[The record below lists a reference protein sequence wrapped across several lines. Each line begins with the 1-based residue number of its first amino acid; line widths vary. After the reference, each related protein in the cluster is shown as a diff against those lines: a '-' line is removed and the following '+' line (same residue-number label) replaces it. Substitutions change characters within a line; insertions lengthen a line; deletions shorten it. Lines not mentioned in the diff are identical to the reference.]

1 MWPIRVLK
9 MPDMNL
15 GFSSFRVCG
24 LRLKTRTHRI
34 LLLAM
39 FRFGSSLLHLMMM
52 LKARCEPRFWACKF
66 RWNFLCTLQVC
77 ASNFCWDSLFENL
90 LVTLVIACRK
100 SLLCESLLRER
111 LVVAWLLSGSVSLS
125 SVVCALMLHELNY
138 LLFLCIIAR
147 QPWLFMCI
155 VVGQIGTYVNRNQW
169 R

>member
-15 GFSSFRVCG
+15 GFSSFRVCR

-77 ASNFCWDSLFENL
+77 TSNFCWDSLFESL
-90 LVTLVIACRK
+90 LVTLVIACQK
-100 SLLCESLLRER
+100 SLLWELATWKVGGCLVAFRFCEL
-111 LVVAWLLSGSVSLS
+111 
-125 SVVCALMLHELNY
+125 ELNC
-138 LLFLCIIAR
+138 LCIDVGR
-147 QPWLFMCI
+147 TQLF
-155 VVGQIGTYVNRNQW
+155 VVSMHHC
-169 R
+169 